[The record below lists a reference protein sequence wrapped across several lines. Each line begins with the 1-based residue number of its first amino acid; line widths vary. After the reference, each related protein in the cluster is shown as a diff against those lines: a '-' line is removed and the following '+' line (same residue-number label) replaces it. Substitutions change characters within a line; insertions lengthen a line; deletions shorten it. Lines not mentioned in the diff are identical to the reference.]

1 MIYSPYLGFPPVN
14 EKPWVMVTS
23 GKNKPALYNAVLLF
37 FQKRKIL
44 FLDYNTLPLKVYTNI
59 IPVNINEP
67 KHHFIFLHQ

>member
-1 MIYSPYLGFPPVN
+1 MIYSPYLGLPPVN

-44 FLDYNTLPLKVYTNI
+44 FLDYNTLPLKVYI
-59 IPVNINEP
+59 
-67 KHHFIFLHQ
+67 